1 MAKKEKD
8 LVEIFKRRTRHPFRP
23 RASHIIGRLFPDFE
37 TTENTGES
45 LIAGSC
51 HFENNLLFVVA
62 QQKPRP
68 EDLQNRQ
75 DLSKLN
81 YGMLTSDDHS
91 VILGILKQVR
101 KADPENTFLFTIID
115 TYGADISMY
124 SAQRFQAFFIA
135 HLISEFLML
144 PLRTI
149 SLILGE
155 GGSGGALAIQVTD
168 VRGQMEDA
176 LYATAPP
183 ESMAS
188 IVFRDPERIEDALT
202 ILKPSA
208 KELKSLDVID
218 RIVPAPENVTNCE
231 EMAENIRQFLTKA
244 MKDLSRSRINKLIK
258 KREIRAKQYGLS
270 KNTGKFYDIKRYI
283 EKPIKKA
290 FRKPPPDIKILN
302 YTSLTEVS
310 DNYGNIQQI
319 EDNKE
324 LIQCGAGANGSR
336 RNKGCGKLIPLKELL
351 DNFNV
356 CPECGYSYILGAS
369 GWIDCL
375 ADTGSF
381 HELYRNLTVD
391 QLMEEEAITGYYRD
405 FLAKQEGH
413 SHFNESLVVGSARI
427 FENEV
432 VMALS
437 TFYYCGGSMGV
448 VFGEKFRRGV
458 DYAIQENIPFISL
471 CCSGGARLYEGISA
485 LMQMVKTIESVNRL
499 KRSGLPYISILAD
512 PATGGAIAS
521 YAALGDVVISEPGAL
536 VIFAGPRVMKSR
548 GFEVDEKLV
557 RSQYLHEMSG
567 HIYDNLNY
575 YHNIR
580 GIQEISERKNM
591 KRCLAKYLDF
601 YGRMNFRHRR
611 NPEKKEKKTF
621 LF

>member
-1 MAKKEKD
+1 
-8 LVEIFKRRTRHPFRP
+8 
-23 RASHIIGRLFPDFE
+23 
-37 TTENTGES
+37 
-45 LIAGSC
+45 
-51 HFENNLLFVVA
+51 
-62 QQKPRP
+62 
-68 EDLQNRQ
+68 
-75 DLSKLN
+75 
-81 YGMLTSDDHS
+81 
-91 VILGILKQVR
+91 
-101 KADPENTFLFTIID
+101 
-115 TYGADISMY
+115 
-124 SAQRFQAFFIA
+124 
-135 HLISEFLML
+135 
-144 PLRTI
+144 
-149 SLILGE
+149 
-155 GGSGGALAIQVTD
+155 
-168 VRGQMEDA
+168 
-176 LYATAPP
+176 
-183 ESMAS
+183 
-188 IVFRDPERIEDALT
+188 
-202 ILKPSA
+202 
-208 KELKSLDVID
+208 
-218 RIVPAPENVTNCE
+218 
-231 EMAENIRQFLTKA
+231 
-244 MKDLSRSRINKLIK
+244 MKDLSRSKINKLIK

-270 KNTGKFYDIKRYI
+270 KRTGKFYDIKRYI

-324 LIQCGAGANGSR
+324 LIQCGAGADGSR
-336 RNKGCGKLIPLKELL
+336 RNKGCGKLIPLKALL

-391 QLMEEEAITGYYRD
+391 QLLDEEAITGYYRD

-512 PATGGAIAS
+512 PSTGGAIAS

-557 RSQYLHEMSG
+557 RSQYLYEMSG
-567 HIYDNLNY
+567 HIYDNLDY

>member
-1 MAKKEKD
+1 MARKEKT
-8 LVEIFKRRTRHPFRP
+8 LVEIFKKRTRHPFRP
-23 RASHIIGRLFPDFE
+23 RASHIIDRLFPDFE
-37 TTENTGES
+37 KMETKGDS

-68 EDLQNRQ
+68 EDLQNFQ

-91 VILGILKQVR
+91 AILGLLKEV
-101 KADPENTFLFTIID
+101 KKSDPENTFLFSIVD

-144 PLRTI
+144 PIRTI

-208 KELKSLDVID
+208 RELRSLGVID
-218 RIVPAPENVTNCE
+218 QIVPAPENVTNAE
-231 EMAENIRQFLTKA
+231 EMAENIRHFLVKS
-244 MKDLSRSRINKLIK
+244 MKDLSRSKIGKLIK

-270 KNTGKFYDIKRYI
+270 KGSGKFYDIKRYI

-290 FRKPPPDIKILN
+290 FRKPPPDIQLVN

-310 DNYGNIQQI
+310 EDYGNIREIQ
-319 EDNKE
+319 DNKE
-324 LIQCGAGANGSR
+324 LIQCGVGAGG
-336 RNKGCGKLIPLKELL
+336 NKQNRGCGKLIPLKALL

-356 CPECGYSYILGAS
+356 CPECGYAYILGAS

-381 HELYRNLTVD
+381 CELHRNLTVE
-391 QLMEEEAITGYYRD
+391 QLLEEEAITSYYKD

-413 SHFNESLVVGSARI
+413 SHFKESLVVGSAQI
-427 FENEV
+427 FGHKV

-437 TFYYCGGSMGV
+437 TFFYCGGSMGV

-471 CCSGGARLYEGISA
+471 CCSGGARLYEGILA

-521 YAALGDVVISEPGAL
+521 YAALGDVMISEPGAL
-536 VIFAGPRVMKSR
+536 VIFAGPRVMRAR

-567 HIYDNLNY
+567 RIYDNLDY

-580 GIQEISERKNM
+580 GIQEIAERKNM
-591 KRCLAKYLDF
+591 KRCVAKYLDF
-601 YGRMNFRHRR
+601 YGRMNFRPRR
-611 NPEKKEKKTF
+611 NPEKKGKKTF